1 MTATYPLHLQALRHS
16 LVLLAETLV
25 DGWPRDLRQP
35 RSGAT
40 AEESRRAQ
48 TWATQMQ
55 AERGR
60 LLQALLQ
67 ALQHGMDAAQ
77 RPVPPAAPAGQR
89 VSLDAL
95 ALVDEEQA
103 ERDIEVSRIA
113 QQIDLRCETE

>member
-67 ALQHGMDAAQ
+67 AFRARRLAPMFIEGAFDA
-77 RPVPPAAPAGQR
+77 
-89 VSLDAL
+89 DAVTRHFL
-95 ALVDEEQA
+95 A
-103 ERDIEVSRIA
+103 
-113 QQIDLRCETE
+113 